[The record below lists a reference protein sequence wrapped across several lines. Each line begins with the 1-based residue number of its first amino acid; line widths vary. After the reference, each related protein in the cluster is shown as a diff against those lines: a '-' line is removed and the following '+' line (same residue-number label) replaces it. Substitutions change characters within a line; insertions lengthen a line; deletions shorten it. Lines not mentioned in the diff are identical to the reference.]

1 MKTTIKNLLNSL
13 PASTFKTSAIKSSVI
28 ALLALFAISSVSH
41 ANELE
46 SAYQKEYAYLV
57 AEKDAL
63 EKRLAS
69 LELTQEK
76 TIETVTAEIDVLQKQ
91 YLIKKNQVDRLNADI
106 NDASRDVDFSE
117 TDRLLLETTL
127 VQAKATLEKLGID
140 VDESKEMDQQLSFAF
155 ENAQTTMLRDGKIE
169 TGKATYFGLNGQEVQ
184 GEVLKVG
191 RIARY
196 GLDQASQGVLA
207 PTGGGK
213 FKVWDT
219 TSQATATDLA
229 NGQTLQNIDV
239 FLFDNAEVGIEK
251 QEEKGFSD
259 DIKAGGLIGK
269 IILAIGVVGL
279 ILVAIRIV
287 FLITFGSD
295 IQKMTVKVN
304 QLVENEGVDA
314 ALKACKKQSNSAS
327 RVISATLRNIK
338 KERDHIEDIISESI
352 LYESSKIDRFGSAI
366 LVIAAVSPLLGL
378 LGTVTGMIGTFDII
392 TEFGTGDPKLLST
405 GISEA
410 LVTTKFGLIVA
421 IPLLLIGNMLS
432 NWALR
437 TKNGLERA
445 ALNVINTH
453 KETLNVKAA

>member
-1 MKTTIKNLLNSL
+1 MRKHLAYFTHMTL
-13 PASTFKTSAIKSSVI
+13 KSSLVST
-28 ALLALFAISSVSH
+28 LLFTSLLFTPVH
-41 ANELE
+41 ADELE
-46 SAYQKEYAYLV
+46 IAYQKEYAYLV

-69 LELTQEK
+69 LSQSQQA
-76 TIETVTAEIDVLQKQ
+76 TVKKVSDEIDGLQRQ
-91 YLIKKNQVDRLNADI
+91 YLTKQNQVDRLNSNI

-117 TDRLLLETTL
+117 NDRLLLETTL
-127 VQAKATLEKLGID
+127 IQAKATLEKLGVT
-140 VDESKEMDQQLSFAF
+140 VDESLDFDQQLKFAF
-155 ENAQTTMLRDGKIE
+155 ENAQSTMASDGAIE
-169 TGKATYFGLNGQEVQ
+169 QENAQYFGVDGREVNGAVLN
-184 GEVLKVG
+184 VG

-196 GLDQASQGVLA
+196 GLVDGAQGVLA

-213 FKVWDT
+213 FKVWDN
-219 TSQATATDLA
+219 TSMLTASALA
-229 NGQTLQNIDV
+229 DGQRPVSLDI

-251 QEEKGFSD
+251 QSEKGFSD
-259 DIKAGGLIGK
+259 DVKAGGLIGK

-279 ILVAIRIV
+279 VLVGLRIM
-287 FLITFGSD
+287 FLISFGSD
-295 IQKMTVKVN
+295 IQKMTLQVN
-304 QLVENEGVDA
+304 KIVESQGVNA
-314 ALKACKKQSNSAS
+314 ALKACKKKSSSAS

-352 LYESSKIDRFGSAI
+352 LYESSKIDRFGSGI

-410 LVTTKFGLIVA
+410 LITTKFGLIVA

-453 KETLNVKAA
+453 KETLPLVDSAKTA

>member
-1 MKTTIKNLLNSL
+1 MPKFLSYLSHFLLMSLMITTVQ
-13 PASTFKTSAIKSSVI
+13 AG
-28 ALLALFAISSVSH
+28 
-41 ANELE
+41 ELE
-46 SAYQKEYAYLV
+46 TAYQKEYAYLV

-63 EKRLAS
+63 KRRLAS
-69 LELTQEK
+69 LEQNQEASLK
-76 TIETVTAEIDVLQKQ
+76 QVGAEIEGLQSQ
-91 YLIKKNQVDRLNADI
+91 YLAKQNKVDRMNSDI

-117 TDRLLLETTL
+117 NDRLLLETTL
-127 VQAKATLEKLGID
+127 IQAKASLEKLGIS
-140 VDESKEMDQQLSFAF
+140 VDESQGFDQQLKLAF
-155 ENAQTTMLRDGKIE
+155 DKAERTMLSDGAIEKENAQ
-169 TGKATYFGLNGQEVQ
+169 YFGVDGHEVN
-184 GEVLKVG
+184 GEVLNVG

-196 GLDQASQGVLA
+196 GLVEGAQGVLA

-219 TSQATATDLA
+219 HSALSASAIAEGEKPLS
-229 NGQTLQNIDV
+229 LDV
-239 FLFDNAEVGIEK
+239 FLFDNADIGIEK
-251 QEEKGFSD
+251 QAEKGISD

-269 IILAIGVVGL
+269 IILVIGVVGL
-279 ILVAIRIV
+279 ALVVLRV
-287 FLITFGSD
+287 MFLISFGSD
-295 IQKMTVKVN
+295 IQKVTLQVN
-304 QLVENEGVDA
+304 KIVENDGVNA
-314 ALKACKKQSNSAS
+314 ALKTCKKQSSSAS
-327 RVISATLRNIK
+327 RVISAVLRNIK

-453 KETLNVKAA
+453 KETQTVEASAIAA

>member
-1 MKTTIKNLLNSL
+1 MPKFLSYLSHFLLMSL
-13 PASTFKTSAIKSSVI
+13 MITAVQAG
-28 ALLALFAISSVSH
+28 
-41 ANELE
+41 ELE
-46 SAYQKEYAYLV
+46 TAYQKEYAYLV

-63 EKRLAS
+63 KRRLAS
-69 LELTQEK
+69 LEQNQEASLK
-76 TIETVTAEIDVLQKQ
+76 QVGAEIEGLQSQ
-91 YLIKKNQVDRLNADI
+91 YLAKQNKVDRMNSDI

-117 TDRLLLETTL
+117 NDRLLLETTL
-127 VQAKATLEKLGID
+127 IQAKASLEKLGIS
-140 VDESKEMDQQLSFAF
+140 VDESQEFDQQLKLAF
-155 ENAQTTMLRDGKIE
+155 DNAERTMLSDGAIEKENAQ
-169 TGKATYFGLNGQEVQ
+169 YFGVDGHEVN
-184 GEVLKVG
+184 GEVLNVG

-196 GLDQASQGVLA
+196 GLVEGAQGVLA

-219 TSQATATDLA
+219 HSALSASAIAEGEKPLS
-229 NGQTLQNIDV
+229 LDV
-239 FLFDNAEVGIEK
+239 FLFDNADIGIEK
-251 QEEKGFSD
+251 QAEKGISD

-269 IILAIGVVGL
+269 IILAIGAVGL
-279 ILVAIRIV
+279 ALVVLRV
-287 FLITFGSD
+287 MFLISFGSD
-295 IQKMTVKVN
+295 IQKVTLQVN
-304 QLVENEGVDA
+304 KIVENDGVNA
-314 ALKACKKQSNSAS
+314 ALKTCKKQSSSAS
-327 RVISATLRNIK
+327 RVISAVLRNIK

-410 LVTTKFGLIVA
+410 LITTKFGLIVA

-453 KETLNVKAA
+453 KETQTVEASAIAG